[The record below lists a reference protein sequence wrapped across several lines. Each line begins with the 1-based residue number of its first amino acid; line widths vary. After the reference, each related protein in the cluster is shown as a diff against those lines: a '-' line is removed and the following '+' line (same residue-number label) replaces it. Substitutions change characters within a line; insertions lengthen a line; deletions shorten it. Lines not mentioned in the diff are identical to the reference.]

1 MKALFG
7 RKFYNIEELREATAA
22 AKKKGVVGSD
32 YTLYRADGQY
42 KLSTPKTKSSL
53 RVIAIPAELKAILK
67 DHKAWQ
73 EKRSEEL
80 GSKWIERGA
89 VVTGMEGEYMSG
101 GYLNITLK
109 KLLKKHDLPD
119 IHVHDLRHAN
129 ASLLI
134 NAGVPVKFISEHLGH
149 SNTKTTEDIYAHVY
163 NSTAEKVASAISDA
177 LDGVI

>member
-1 MKALFG
+1 M
-7 RKFYNIEELREATAA
+7 
-22 AKKKGVVGSD
+22 
-32 YTLYRADGQY
+32 
-42 KLSTPKTKSSL
+42 
-53 RVIAIPAELKAILK
+53 
-67 DHKAWQ
+67 
-73 EKRSEEL
+73 

-89 VVTGMEGEYMSG
+89 VVTGMEGECMSG

-149 SNTKTTEDIYAHVY
+149 FTTKTTEYIYAHVY
-163 NSTAEKVASAISDA
+163 NSTAEKVASDISDA

>member
-1 MKALFG
+1 M
-7 RKFYNIEELREATAA
+7 
-22 AKKKGVVGSD
+22 V
-32 YTLYRADGQY
+32 
-42 KLSTPKTKSSL
+42 
-53 RVIAIPAELKAILK
+53 AIPAKLKAILK

-109 KLLKKHDLPD
+109 KLLKEHVLPD

-163 NSTAEKVASAISDA
+163 NSTAEKVASAVSDA

>member
-1 MKALFG
+1 MQAL
-7 RKFYNIEELREATAA
+7 
-22 AKKKGVVGSD
+22 SD
-32 YTLYRADGQY
+32 YLNTFPKYLSVPTCAYEIGELTVDRADGQY

-67 DHKAWQ
+67 EHKAWQ
-73 EKRSEEL
+73 DKRMEEL
-80 GSKWIERGA
+80 GAKWIDRGSLG
-89 VVTGMEGEYMSG
+89 TGMEGEQMSG

-109 KLLKKHDLPD
+109 KLLKKLDLPD
-119 IHVHDLRHAN
+119 LRHTN

-149 SNTKTTEDIYAHVY
+149 SNTKTIEDIYPHVY
-163 NSTAEKVASAISDA
+163 NSTAEKVTSAISDV